1 MKPLDCFVRRDV
13 LTRDKYQC
21 QRCGN
26 GNNLDVHHLIPENA
40 NGASVINNLVTLCRS
55 CHRRVHV
62 AMGQGVRIKGT
73 QPITENR
80 FVGSIRD
87 YCFPVKMHKNGVIT
101 IPVEVRRSLNVIDGN
116 VIEIKVAKTE
126 KDATSDL

>member
-1 MKPLDCFVRRDV
+1 
-13 LTRDKYQC
+13 
-21 QRCGN
+21 
-26 GNNLDVHHLIPENA
+26 
-40 NGASVINNLVTLCRS
+40 
-55 CHRRVHV
+55 
-62 AMGQGVRIKGT
+62 MGQGVRIKGT

-116 VIEIKVAKTE
+116 VIEIKIAKTE
-126 KDATSDL
+126 KDAASDL